1 MSTLAVVAG
10 GGGPPANFLDAGGG
24 SDAEKIEQAVSL
36 ILAND
41 AVKAV
46 LFNIFGGI
54 TRCDEVAKGL
64 IAAFGEIG
72 VGGDGIPFVVRLDG
86 TNDVAGRELLKEA
99 ALPNVHPASTMN
111 EAAELVVKLAAEH
124 TGAAV

>member
-1 MSTLAVVAG
+1 MSTLDVVAQAG
-10 GGGPPANFLDAGGG
+10 GKPANFLDAGGG
-24 SDAEKIEQAVSL
+24 SNAEKIKQAVEL

-64 IAAFGEIG
+64 IAAFDADQT
-72 VGGDGIPFVVRLDG
+72 DGPVRG
-86 TNDVAGRELLKEA
+86 APGRHQRRRGPASCCSEA
-99 ALPNVHPASTMN
+99 APAQR
-111 EAAELVVKLAAEH
+111 VRRQRR
-124 TGAAV
+124 